1 MKLPVVLHVPSIM
14 VGLKLR
20 GLQRKIFRNI
30 KRQIDAYIGYFTLR
44 ESCLREIVGAFNET
58 IDIGIEES
66 IPLCKQVIKYLRHKL
81 CDCGVEGFRRIVHLL
96 NALMI
101 NSGIRAHVLIGHL
114 KFLRTITFQAVHC
127 KLNPSISHQAAADFA
142 YKCLESWTLALHP
155 RKDLFPFYQQTFDE
169 LQNRHLFSFNEEPCF
184 ILTSLELSPIE
195 IDPTYRSESRPV
207 SRKPSERKMESKI
220 SSFEPFLPELN
231 EIFSTSA
238 SSRPS
243 TPNLIDGDTNMR
255 TSNFSFET
263 AAIPRPSMDSDATTE
278 IDGIDDVLSLSPV
291 SPVKECDQDEEP
303 PVVIDDRRMMEIADP
318 KGMDTTGLSRE
329 NSKKKILSPRSKSG
343 NASFF
348 GSIPL
353 VADDGHNNSFFSL
366 PSAGI
371 TRMKRKKSSF
381 CSDLNS
387 SANVQIR
394 FYGNHRVVI
403 SQKDVL
409 SSSAR

>member
-1 MKLPVVLHVPSIM
+1 MKLPVVIHMPSIM

-20 GLQRKIFRNI
+20 GIQRKIFRNI

-44 ESCLREIVGAFNET
+44 ESCLREIVGVFNET

-101 NSGIRAHVLIGHL
+101 NCGIRAHVLIGDL
-114 KFLRTITFQAVHC
+114 KFLRTITFQAAHF
-127 KLNPSISHQAAADFA
+127 KLNRSVSYQAAADFA

-169 LQNRHLFSFNEEPCF
+169 LQNRHLFSFDEEPCF
-184 ILTSLELSPIE
+184 ILTSLELSSIE
-195 IDPTYRSESRPV
+195 IDPVYNSESRPV
-207 SRKPSERKMESKI
+207 SRKPSERKLESKV

-231 EIFSTSA
+231 EIFSASV

-243 TPNLIDGDTNMR
+243 TPNLIDR
-255 TSNFSFET
+255 ES
-263 AAIPRPSMDSDATTE
+263 AAIPSPSMDSDATTI
-278 IDGIDDVLSLSPV
+278 IDGMDDVLSLSPV
-291 SPVKECDQDEEP
+291 SPVQECEENEYDDEEP
-303 PVVIDDRRMMEIADP
+303 SVVIDDRRMMNP
-318 KGMDTTGLSRE
+318 KEMETVGRANLSRE
-329 NSKKKILSPRSKSG
+329 NSKKNVLSPRSKSG

-348 GSIPL
+348 ESIPL
-353 VADDGHNNSFFSL
+353 VKEDSMNSSFISL
-366 PSAGI
+366 PPAGI
-371 TRMKRKKSSF
+371 TKLKRKKSSF
-381 CSDLNS
+381 CTDLTSN
-387 SANVQIR
+387 ANVQIR

-403 SQKDVL
+403 SQKDVI